1 MSGVLHQSQLLTQ
14 TLTYSSIDIKP
25 IMTEL
30 DKNKQKSIVKGNPS
44 TADNARI
51 FIDGSTRSSAVLRTA
66 AIGFGTYKPGWRWS
80 LHAGPQMGRDS
91 ENHIGYVFSG
101 RMMVKDLSGTE
112 EEMKPGFAFEIAPG
126 SDAWVIGDEPCIALD
141 FIPISDLSDT

>member
-1 MSGVLHQSQLLTQ
+1 M
-14 TLTYSSIDIKP
+14 I
-25 IMTEL
+25 EL
-30 DKNKQKSIVKGNPS
+30 DKNKQKRIVKGNPS

-101 RMMVKDLSGTE
+101 RMMVKDLSGNE
-112 EEMKPGFAFEIAPG
+112 EEIKPGFAFEIAPG
-126 SDAWVIGDEPCIALD
+126 SDAWVVGDEPCIALD

>member
-1 MSGVLHQSQLLTQ
+1 
-14 TLTYSSIDIKP
+14 
-25 IMTEL
+25 MTKL
-30 DKNKQKSIVKGNPS
+30 DKDKQQIIIKGNLS
-44 TADNARI
+44 TANNARI
-51 FIDGSTRSSAVLRTA
+51 FIDGSACSSTLLRTA

-101 RMMVKDLSGTE
+101 CMRVKDLSGNVE
-112 EEMKPGFAFEIAPG
+112 EIEPGFAFEITPG

-141 FIPISDLSDT
+141 FIPIDDQP